1 MYQENVSF
9 EGQILTPSKR
19 KKIKQPQQQKTTK
32 NPKKQK
38 KTKQNYQCP
47 ILPKRQLTTSKT
59 ERDVSL
65 PFPKQGTATLPCPC
79 AKSAKAEGVKDS
91 CQALPKPSPS

>member
-38 KTKQNYQCP
+38 KTKQIISVPSCP
-47 ILPKRQLTTSKT
+47 
-59 ERDVSL
+59 
-65 PFPKQGTATLPCPC
+65 
-79 AKSAKAEGVKDS
+79 KDS
-91 CQALPKPSPS
+91 